1 MWEEN
6 RNMDQNK
13 AQNIKMMIKY
23 QQQEAATKRQMDFLD
38 RQNRTKSQ
46 IEGKWQREAYEQN
59 LYECEINRME
69 KEELDLIMRLKNT
82 RMLEE
87 QAHF

>member
-23 QQQEAATKRQMDFLD
+23 QQQEAATKRQMDFFD

-46 IEGKWQREAYEQN
+46 IEGKLQREAYEQN